1 MKRQLVIVLDAPVA
15 HCGSQGTACKHY
27 NAGPGRSCGLFG
39 GLLDPKVEGGTP
51 YPRRSAKCHDA
62 EYRLHNERELAEQKG
77 EERMRA
83 ELAAA
88 ISALEAMKSERD
100 QAREQLSQVKDKHTT
115 LAQEYT
121 RAGLRLRDLESELR
135 ERGVDW

>member
-15 HCGSQGTACKHY
+15 HCGSQGTACKFY
-27 NAGPGRSCGLFG
+27 NAAPERSCGLFG

-62 EYRLHNERELAEQKG
+62 EYRLHHERELAEQKG

-83 ELAAA
+83 EFAAA
-88 ISALEAMKSERD
+88 ISALEAMKVERD
-100 QAREQLSQVKDKHTT
+100 RARKELADERDHRLE
-115 LAQEYT
+115 LAQEHS
-121 RAGLRLRDLESELR
+121 RVSLRLRDLENELR

>member
-15 HCGSQGTACKHY
+15 HCGSQGAACKHY

-39 GLLDPKVEGGTP
+39 GLLDPKVEGGSP
-51 YPRRSAKCHDA
+51 YPRRLAECHDA
-62 EYRLHNERELAEQKG
+62 EYRLRHERELAEQKG

-83 ELAAA
+83 EFAAA
-88 ISALEAMKSERD
+88 ISSLEAMKSERD
-100 QAREQLSQVKDKHTT
+100 QARKELADERDRRGE
-115 LAQEYT
+115 LAQGY
-121 RAGLRLRDLESELR
+121 RRVSLRLRDLENELR

>member
-15 HCGSQGTACKHY
+15 HCGSQGTACKFY
-27 NAGPGRSCGLFG
+27 NAAPERSCRLFG

-62 EYRLHNERELAEQKG
+62 EYRLHHERELAEQKG

-135 ERGVDW
+135 ERGIDW

>member
-1 MKRQLVIVLDAPVA
+1 MKRQLVIVLEAPVA
-15 HCGSQGTACKHY
+15 HCGSKWAACKHY
-27 NAGPGRSCGLFG
+27 NEGPGRSCGLFG
-39 GLLDPKVEGGTP
+39 GLLDPKVEGGSP

-62 EYRLHNERELAEQKG
+62 EYRLRHERELAEQMG

-100 QAREQLSQVKDKHTT
+100 QARKELADERDQRGE
-115 LAQEYT
+115 LAQDYR
-121 RAGLRLRDLESELR
+121 RASLRLRDLENELR